1 MTSTSPNKDADYS
14 DFMFWRNLVP
24 LFDKNFSNDQS
35 SQQQR
40 IAGAAAAAAN
50 ASSNDEDNK
59 MESSTN
65 DHASGE
71 TATTVSDGN
80 GDKSSTTTTSEDL
93 SPTQPQQ
100 LPTLSNLLN
109 SSNLFETPL
118 NRVSI
123 YSSSNNLSSS
133 LFAAQSSASSIEQLC
148 RQLKQVWIKKKYFS

>member
-1 MTSTSPNKDADYS
+1 MTSTSPNKDAGYS

-24 LFDKNFSNDQS
+24 LLDKNFPNDQS
-35 SQQQR
+35 SQQQQQR
-40 IAGAAAAAAN
+40 IAGAAAA
-50 ASSNDEDNK
+50 SNDEDNK

-80 GDKSSTTTTSEDL
+80 GDKSSTTSSEDL

-148 RQLKQVWIKKKYFS
+148 RQLKQVC

>member
-1 MTSTSPNKDADYS
+1 MTSPKKD
-14 DFMFWRNLVP
+14 FTNFIFWKNDIPP
-24 LFDKNFSNDQS
+24 LFDENFSNDQS
-35 SQQQR
+35 SQQR
-40 IAGAAAAAAN
+40 IAAAAAVAT

-59 MESSTN
+59 MESNTN

-71 TATTVSDGN
+71 TSATTVSDSHGE
-80 GDKSSTTTTSEDL
+80 KTTTTTSEDM
-93 SPTQPQQ
+93 SPAQSQQ

-148 RQLKQVWIKKKYFS
+148 HQLKQV